1 MPAPHRLPWPVEAD
15 VLPVEPLRPVL
26 ERLASLAL
34 RHDEDVTLR
43 AGLVDDEGQTD
54 EAADPPPALEQ
65 VLEEFGGIELRG
77 RARLDLLVDERTELG
92 PYTLLGDAT
101 TYYPL
106 YEGSDVAVILTVDGD
121 GTPGAV
127 YGIGEDLSLTLAARD
142 LGAFLERW
150 ADALTATLDELDA
163 EVERRAGASAS
174 DEDRADVAE
183 ELMDAHLLRT
193 ILGGLPERVGVP
205 VVPVAPGT
213 VPAGLP
219 AGLPAGTIAV
229 ADLRDAPLD
238 ATVDVMDAE
247 LPGDPLDHHLAWA
260 SGGLVVAVAEED

>member
-15 VLPVEPLRPVL
+15 ILPVEPLRPVL

-43 AGLVDDEGQTD
+43 AALVDDEGQTD

-142 LGAFLERW
+142 LGGFLERW

-163 EVERRAGASAS
+163 EVERRAGAS
-174 DEDRADVAE
+174 DEDRADAAE

-193 ILGGLPERVGVP
+193 ILGGLPERVSVP
-205 VVPVAPGT
+205 VVPVARGA
-213 VPAGLP
+213 VP

-229 ADLRDAPLD
+229 ADLREAPLD

-260 SGGLVVAVAEED
+260 SGGQVVAVAVAEED

>member
-1 MPAPHRLPWPVEAD
+1 MPAPHRLPWPTEAD

-34 RHDEDVTLR
+34 RHGDDVVLLP
-43 AGLVDDEGQTD
+43 ALVDDEGEAD

-77 RARLDLLVDERTELG
+77 RVRLDLLVDERTELG

-106 YEGSDVAVILTVDGD
+106 YEGSDVAVVLTIAGD

-150 ADALTATLDELDA
+150 ADALTASLDELDA
-163 EVERRAGASAS
+163 EVERRAGASEA
-174 DEDRADVAE
+174 DRAEAAE
-183 ELMDAHLLRT
+183 ELMEAHLLRT
-193 ILGGLPERVGVP
+193 VLGTPPERVSVP
-205 VVPVAPGT
+205 VVPVAPGS
-213 VPAGLP
+213 VPE
-219 AGLPAGTIAV
+219 GLPAGTIAV

-260 SGGLVVAVAEED
+260 HGGQVVAVVEED